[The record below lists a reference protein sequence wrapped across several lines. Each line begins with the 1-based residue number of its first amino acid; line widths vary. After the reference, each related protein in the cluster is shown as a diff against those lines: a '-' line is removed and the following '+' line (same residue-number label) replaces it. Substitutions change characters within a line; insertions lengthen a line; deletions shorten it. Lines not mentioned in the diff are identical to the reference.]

1 LRDLTS
7 PAPHRPIA
15 ALSRAQHLL
24 LALAVTV
31 GAALLQHLLWR
42 WLQPYTWFL
51 FYPAVV
57 VAAALAGRAGAW
69 ACTALSVVLA
79 ALFFAVPE
87 LGWSRFG
94 FTAAVFFVVGIAF
107 GELQQRLRA
116 ALQDNRALLDERA
129 RTAAIVESSDDAIIG
144 KDLKGIV
151 TSWNRGAER
160 LFGYSASEA
169 IGQPLLQ
176 IFPADLHHEERSILE
191 RIAKGER
198 IEHVDTVRRHK
209 DGRLVMVSTTIS
221 PIRGHDGRVVGAS
234 NIAREITRRKELE
247 AELNVRR
254 AQLEEE
260 VVKRTE
266 QLRAR
271 EDFLQTLTDNLPGM
285 VAYWRDS
292 VCEFSNEANAGWF
305 GLTREQIVGIHAR
318 DLLGDEAYESRQ
330 PLVRQL
336 MAGEPYHVER
346 TLINARGEARH
357 LWSHY
362 MPYRHEGRID
372 GFFVMQSD
380 VTPIKDAEVRLR
392 ESVTALEETQRQMRV
407 LNNSL
412 AQARDAADAANRAKS
427 EFLANMSHEIRT
439 PMNTVLGLTRLLQR
453 EALSAEQSANV
464 AKISEATRHLLTII
478 NDILDLSKVEAGQL
492 RLERV
497 NFPLAAVLDQVRSL
511 VADQVQAKGL
521 ALVLDT
527 DATPPWLLG
536 DPTRLRQALLNYAA
550 NAVKF
555 TERGSIRIGARLLQQ
570 HGDQVLVRFE
580 VTDTG
585 RGVEP
590 EQLPRL
596 FSAFEQGDSSTTRRY
611 GGTGLGLAVTRR
623 LAAMMGGESGAES
636 ELGVGSTF
644 WFSAMLQVGR
654 EHAPVREAAASG
666 SGASESQ
673 LRREHAGA
681 LILLAEDHPVNCEI
695 AKALLEAAGLRIHI
709 AIDGRQA
716 VQMAATTDYD
726 AVLMDVQMPRLD
738 GLDATRAIR
747 QLPGRTDTPIVAMTA
762 NAYEDDRALCLDAG
776 MNDFLSKPVE
786 PSHLYSVLLRWLSR
800 RRLGLAAKS
809 A

>member
-1 LRDLTS
+1 V
-7 PAPHRPIA
+7 PIA
-15 ALSRAQHLL
+15 ARPPGHRVLVAAGVT
-24 LALAVTV
+24 LA
-31 GAALLQHLLWR
+31 AALLQHLLWR

-57 VAAALAGRAGAW
+57 LAGALAGRAGAL
-69 ACTALSVVLA
+69 ASTALSVLLA

-87 LGWSRFG
+87 QGWARFA
-94 FTAAVFFVVGIAF
+94 FTATVFAAVGVAF
-107 GELQQRLRA
+107 GELHRRLRTA
-116 ALQDNRALLDERA
+116 LDENRMLHA
-129 RTAAIVESSDDAIIG
+129 MHERMAAIVESSDDAIIG
-144 KDLKGIV
+144 KDLRGIV

-160 LFGYSASEA
+160 LFGYTAGEA

-191 RIAKGER
+191 RIGRGEN
-198 IEHVDTVRRHK
+198 IEHLDTVRRHK
-209 DGRLVMVSTTIS
+209 DGRLVMVSVSIS
-221 PIRGHDGRVVGAS
+221 PIRDAQGRVVGAS
-234 NIAREITRRKELE
+234 NVAREITKRKELE
-247 AELNVRR
+247 AELNRRR
-254 AQLEEE
+254 AELEEE
-260 VVKRTE
+260 VVQRTE
-266 QLRAR
+266 DLRSR

-285 VAYWRDS
+285 VAYWRND
-292 VCEFSNEANAGWF
+292 VCEFSNEANAAWF
-305 GLTREQIVGIHAR
+305 GLTSEQIVGMHAR
-318 DLLGDEAYESRQ
+318 DLIGEQAFESRQ

-336 MAGEPYHVER
+336 MAGEPFHVER
-346 TLINARGEARH
+346 TLTNVRGEARH

-362 MPYRHEGRID
+362 MPYRRNGQID

-380 VTPIKDAEVRLR
+380 VTPIKEA
-392 ESVTALEETQRQMRV
+392 QRQLQV
-407 LNNSL
+407 LNTSL

-453 EALSAEQSANV
+453 EPLSAEQASNV
-464 AKISEATRHLLTII
+464 ARISEATRHLLTII

-497 NFPLAAVLDQVRSL
+497 SFPLAALLDQVRSL
-511 VADQVQAKGL
+511 ISEQAQAKGL
-521 ALVLDT
+521 AVEVDT

-536 DPTRLRQALLNYAA
+536 DPTRLRQALLNYAS

-555 TERGSIRIGARLLQQ
+555 TERGAIRLCARLVQQ
-570 HGDQVLVRFE
+570 HGEQVLVRFE
-580 VTDTG
+580 VQDTG
-585 RGVEP
+585 SGVP
-590 EQLPRL
+590 AEQLPRL

-623 LAAMMGGESGAES
+623 LASMMGGESGAES
-636 ELGVGSTF
+636 QLGVGSTF
-644 WFSAMLQVGR
+644 WFTAMLQVGQ
-654 EHAPVREAAASG
+654 EHAPAREPAS
-666 SGASESQ
+666 SGDRESESR
-673 LRREHAGA
+673 LRRQHAGA

-695 AKALLEAAGLRIHI
+695 AKALLEAAGLRIHV
-709 AIDGRQA
+709 AVDGRQA

-747 QLPGRTDTPIVAMTA
+747 QLPGRAETPIVAMTA

-786 PSHLYSVLLRWLSR
+786 PSDLYAVLLRWLDR
-800 RRLGLAAKS
+800 RAGAVAAN
-809 A
+809 AR